1 MDPDAGALKNF
12 KDFLQLYNKMT
23 EMCFKRCIDN
33 LNSRK
38 LDPHELAC
46 VEDCSQKFILYN
58 NKLMQN
64 FVRAQSEIM
73 NKRMKEAEEQSMLDS
88 EEQKKIILI

>member
-1 MDPDAGALKNF
+1 
-12 KDFLQLYNKMT
+12 MT

-38 LDPHELAC
+38 LDPDELIC

-73 NKRMKEAEEQSMLDS
+73 NKRMKDAEEQQKLLDS
-88 EEQKKIILI
+88 QEQKQNALADSIGSQEISISGS